1 MDKANLCFLPGPR
14 FVLNLIRIFE
24 GSFGGP
30 CLYENPHY
38 SSPNEVSHGMSS
50 VWTTTLS
57 FVVFDQHR
65 RLLKQQAGM
74 KYRNRVDAR
83 TFLTVRK
90 GDMELPEDEVE
101 QVFQQQT

>member
-1 MDKANLCFLPGPR
+1 MDHVCMRIHTIPLLTKSVMTCQVYGP
-14 FVLNLIRIFE
+14 
-24 GSFGGP
+24 
-30 CLYENPHY
+30 
-38 SSPNEVSHGMSS
+38 
-50 VWTTTLS
+50 TTLS
-57 FVVFDQHR
+57 FVIFDQHR